1 MDRAVGKRKENAPN
15 NVCTE
20 TWPVGCTMPV
30 RYVGSPPEGMR
41 CGYSRGA
48 FNYNAAVL
56 PTKPLALENHHCF
69 QVVMEFFLL
78 FEQRIFE
85 FNLDSIARISRL
97 TVNRLFDS
105 SPQIGSG
112 IPTNKEIM
120 DILRCSE
127 QASK

>member
-1 MDRAVGKRKENAPN
+1 
-15 NVCTE
+15 
-20 TWPVGCTMPV
+20 
-30 RYVGSPPEGMR
+30 
-41 CGYSRGA
+41 
-48 FNYNAAVL
+48 
-56 PTKPLALENHHCF
+56 
-69 QVVMEFFLL
+69 MEFFLL

-105 SPQIGSG
+105 NPQIGSG